1 MATVLT
7 GSGNLTHTNNS
18 GGNQRVRIYWL
29 CAKNDT
35 NNNDHPTYLRF
46 GSVSLQ
52 ITKNSVRVH
61 YGLHMGYCTAS
72 QQYNFISNYAMH
84 GAHGD
89 VDPNGNIKQPPIPL
103 ECYLSNG
110 EEFKL
115 ECDTSAYI
123 LGYNIVVIDE

>member
-29 CAKNDT
+29 SAKNDT
-35 NNNDHPTYLRF
+35 NVNNHPTYIRF

-52 ITKNSVRVH
+52 VTYSSVRVH
-61 YGLHMGYCTAS
+61 YGLYMGYCTVG
-72 QQYNFISNYAMH
+72 QQYNSNQAYAMH
-84 GAHGD
+84 GSHGD
-89 VDPNGNIKQPPIPL
+89 IDPAGNTKQPPIPL
-103 ECYLSNG
+103 EVYLSNG

-115 ECDTSAYI
+115 ECDTSSWI
-123 LGYNIVVIDE
+123 LGYNIIVLDE